1 MALRVLAGVFA
12 AALVLAG
19 CDNKP
24 TGEVAQAPA
33 PAPLPAPA
41 VPPVTQTA
49 TVPPPA
55 AAPMPS
61 TTPTMPLGASQAVYT
76 VDSLVVS
83 RPDDSP
89 KAVVIKAS
97 GSVRT
102 GGWTEPK
109 LEEMPD
115 TDDATVKSYRFVAT
129 SPTAAATVQALQ
141 TIDADLRVD
150 SLPPKVTT
158 IRVVSETNEIS
169 ASVEK

>member
-1 MALRVLAGVFA
+1 MTVRAVAGLFA
-12 AALVLAG
+12 ATLVLVG

-24 TGEVAQAPA
+24 TGEVTQAPA
-33 PAPLPAPA
+33 PAPPAATAAAPPA
-41 VPPVTQTA
+41 A
-49 TVPPPA
+49 PPPA
-55 AAPMPS
+55 VAPAAPPPS
-61 TTPTMPLGASQAVYT
+61 TAMAMPLGTSQAVYT

-83 RPDDSP
+83 RPDDAP

-115 TDDATVKSYRFVAT
+115 TADASVKSYRFVAT
-129 SPTAAATVQALQ
+129 SPTAEATTQALQ
-141 TIDADLRVD
+141 AVDADLRVD

-169 ASVEK
+169 ASVEQ